1 MNLKNPLKGTP
12 FFIRR
17 TFLNV
22 FSIKSG
28 TDKNATIE
36 GIKKDIA
43 FRGPATWIL
52 MFSILI
58 ASIGLN
64 VNSIAVIIG
73 AMLISPLMGPILGVG
88 LSLGINDWSML
99 FRSLKNLGIA
109 TLVGLITSSVYFA
122 LTPLDF
128 AQSELLSRTRPT
140 ILDVMVA
147 LFGGFAGIIAGSRKE
162 KSNVVPGVAIATA
175 LMPPLCTAGYGLA
188 NMNMAFFMGAFYLFF
203 INSVFI
209 ALSTYLVVRYL
220 KFPKVGEMGAR
231 MEKRYKI
238 GLTVFLVITILP
250 SIIIFWRVIQE
261 TRYVLNAEKFVMEN
275 CNFPG
280 SELISKKIAYDKEE
294 STIDLYYI
302 GSRINKEKE
311 QNLISLLDEY
321 ELSGDDFLPTTKKTR
336 LIVHQDNDES
346 QNIEKKFENMNEQL
360 KLSILEDIYTKN
372 QAIILDKDEKIQLL
386 EDQLFRLKSMS
397 MVPMD
402 QLKKELDFHYD
413 KVEKFSFANVI
424 EVSGDNNLSL
434 DTIPSL
440 LIRFKSGVRNNAKE
454 KELES
459 INDWLKIRFGKE
471 KIQVIEY

>member
-28 TDKNATIE
+28 TDKDATVE

-88 LSLGINDWSML
+88 LSLGTNDWSML

-109 TLVGLITSSVYFA
+109 ALVGLVTSAIYFA
-122 LTPLDF
+122 VTPLDF
-128 AQSELLSRTRPT
+128 AQSELLNRTRPT

-188 NMNMAFFMGAFYLFF
+188 NLNMAFFLGAFYLFF

-209 ALSTYLVVRYL
+209 ALSTYIVVRYL
-220 KFPKVGEMGAR
+220 DFPKIGAMGSE

-238 GLTVFLVITILP
+238 GLSAFLVITILP
-250 SIIIFWRVIQE
+250 SVLIFWNVIQE
-261 TRYVLNAEKFVMEN
+261 TRYLINAEKFVSEN

-280 SELISKKIAYDKEE
+280 SELISKKIIYSEEE
-294 STIDLYYI
+294 SSINLYYI
-302 GSRINKEKE
+302 GSRIDKENE

-321 ELSGDDFLPTTKKTR
+321 ELNGNEFLSTTEKTR
-336 LIVHQDNDES
+336 LVIHQERDEG
-346 QNIEKKFENMNEQL
+346 QMIEKKFENMNEQL
-360 KLSILEDIYTKN
+360 RLSLLEDIYTKN
-372 QAIILDKDEKIQLL
+372 QAIILDKDEKIQIL
-386 EDQLFRLKSMS
+386 EDQLFKLKSMS

-424 EVSGDNNLSL
+424 EVSGDNNLNL

-440 LIRFKSGVRNNAKE
+440 LIRFKSGVRNSVKE

-471 KIQVIEY
+471 KVQVIEY